1 MPPVWLLMWAP
12 RLVFRL
18 RYNSGMANLPYFYRY
33 GFSWLILVFFRNLG
47 TLLSMLEVGDVVYL
61 KSNPEVLMTVSFV
74 IKENELTGFAS
85 NVIKKQMR
93 RIGFTDGDVQCRWFI
108 DSECQAD
115 FFKAAMLRKKAEK

>member
-1 MPPVWLLMWAP
+1 
-12 RLVFRL
+12 
-18 RYNSGMANLPYFYRY
+18 
-33 GFSWLILVFFRNLG
+33 
-47 TLLSMLEVGDVVYL
+47 MLEVGDVVYL

-93 RIGFTDGDVQCRWFI
+93 RIDFTDGDVQCGWFI

-115 FFKAAMLRKKAEK
+115 FFKAAMLRKKTEK